1 MKFIT
6 TLILTGFLTSAFA
19 TPILQMNKT
28 FSSVMDLL
36 PFILDDK
43 EFHEKK
49 NHEKI
54 STALKDLNKAF
65 KNAGHDSLLKHDLF
79 APSYSL
85 VLQNLQE
92 SQNAFAKNKKEHS
105 RWLVRETLALCMDC
119 HTRLPTSHTSS
130 FQNGEITF
138 DKSVFKDKYDLGIGY
153 LIVRRYVD
161 AKENFTQSIQDKI
174 IKKDFAD
181 LILPFQQILLIETKV
196 MKDPE
201 KMVSIIDWYLEKKN
215 LPQAVSDEL
224 LGWKQRLSIWKE
236 EKSSGGPKNEK
247 ELKAFI
253 TRRLQPLKDDSFN
266 DSYKVDYLIAS
277 GVLAHYYFENQNSPM
292 APELNYWMGW
302 MEKRLKRDEFM
313 SSGDLFLKQCV
324 KRYPK
329 HAVAKDCL
337 EEYKESL
344 MFDFT
349 GSSGTHIPQ
358 DLQQELD
365 QMIKATQGKKN
376 AKKL

>member
-1 MKFIT
+1 MKFICP
-6 TLILTGFLTSAFA
+6 LILLAFVTSALA
-19 TPILQMNKT
+19 TPILQMNRT
-28 FSSVMDLL
+28 FSAVMELL
-36 PFILDDK
+36 PYVLDDK

-49 NHEKI
+49 NNEKI
-54 STALKDLNKAF
+54 NTTLKDLNKGF

-105 RWLVRETLALCMDC
+105 RWLIKETLAVCMDC
-119 HTRLPTSHTSS
+119 HTRLPVSHTSS
-130 FQNGEITF
+130 FQNGEVTF
-138 DKSVFKDKYDLGIGY
+138 DKSVFKDKYDLGVGY

-196 MKDPE
+196 MKDPS

-215 LPQAVSDEL
+215 LTPEVSEEL
-224 LGWKQRLSIWKE
+224 VSWKKRLDIWKQ
-236 EKSSGGPKNEK
+236 EKNAGDPKNEK
-247 ELKAFI
+247 DLATFI
-253 TRRLQPLKDDSFN
+253 NRRLKPLKDDSFN
-266 DSYKVDYLIAS
+266 NSYKVDYLIAS
-277 GVLAHYYFENQNSPM
+277 GVLAHFYFENQASPM
-292 APELNYWMGW
+292 APEINFWMGW
-302 MEKRLKRDEFM
+302 IEKRLKRDEFM
-313 SSGDLFLKQCV
+313 SSGDLFLKQCI

-329 HAVAKDCL
+329 HPIAKDCL

-344 MFDFT
+344 MFDFS
-349 GSSGTHIPQ
+349 GSSGTHIPR

-365 QMIKATQGKKN
+365 QMIDSMP
-376 AKKL
+376 AKKK

>member
-6 TLILTGFLTSAFA
+6 TLILTGFVTAVFSS
-19 TPILQMNKT
+19 PILQMNRT

-54 STALKDLNKAF
+54 NTALKDLNKAF
-65 KNAGHDSLLKHDLF
+65 KNAGHDSLIKHDLF
-79 APSYSL
+79 APSYAL

-161 AKENFTQSIQDKI
+161 AKESFTQSIQDKI
-174 IKKDFAD
+174 IKKDFSAM
-181 LILPFQQILLIETKV
+181 ILPFQQILLIETKV
-196 MKDPE
+196 MKDPM

-215 LPQAVSDEL
+215 LPSAVSEEL
-224 LGWKQRLSIWKE
+224 MAWKKRLTIWKD
-236 EKSSGGPKNEK
+236 EKTSGDPKNDK

-253 TRRLQPLKDDSFN
+253 NRRLMPLKSDSFN
-266 DSYKVDYLIAS
+266 DSYKVDYLIGS
-277 GVLAHYYFENQNSPM
+277 GVLAHYYFENQNSTM
-292 APELNYWMGW
+292 APEINYWLGW
-302 MEKRLKRDEFM
+302 IEKRLKRNEFM
-313 SSGDLFLKQCV
+313 SSGDLFLKQCI

-329 HAVAKDCL
+329 HPVAKDCL

-344 MFDFT
+344 MFDFS

-358 DLQQELD
+358 DLQKELD
-365 QMIKATQGKKN
+365 RLIESVETKRKR
-376 AKKL
+376 

>member
-1 MKFIT
+1 MKIIP
-6 TLILTGFLTSAFA
+6 TLILAGFLTSAFA
-19 TPILQMNKT
+19 TPILQMNRT
-28 FSSVMDLL
+28 FSSVMELL

-54 STALKDLNKAF
+54 NTALKDLNKAF

-92 SQNAFAKNKKEHS
+92 GQKAFTKNKKEHS
-105 RWLVRETLALCMDC
+105 RWLVRETIALCMDC

-130 FQNGEITF
+130 FQNGEIAF
-138 DKSVFKDKYDLGIGY
+138 DKSIFKDKYDLGIGY

-161 AKENFTQSIQDKI
+161 AKDNFTQSIQDKI

-181 LILPFQQILLIETKV
+181 LILPFQQILLIETKIN
-196 MKDPE
+196 KDPA

-215 LPQAVSDEL
+215 LPADVSEEL
-224 LGWKQRLSIWKE
+224 VSWKKRLVIWKD
-236 EKSSGGPKNEK
+236 EKSSGDPKNEE
-247 ELKAFI
+247 ELIKFI
-253 TRRLQPLKDDSFN
+253 NRRLKPLKDDSFN
-266 DSYKVDYLIAS
+266 NSYKVDYLIAS
-277 GVLAHYYFENQNSPM
+277 GVLAHFYFENQTSTM
-292 APELNYWMGW
+292 APELNYWLGW

-313 SSGDLFLKQCV
+313 SSGDLFLKQCI

-329 HAVAKDCL
+329 HPVAKDCL

-344 MFDFT
+344 MFDFS
-349 GSSGTHIPQ
+349 GSSGTHIPR
-358 DLQQELD
+358 DLQNELD
-365 QMIKATQGKKN
+365 QLIDSVEGKK
-376 AKKL
+376 K